1 MYKIMS
7 TEFEL
12 FPGKSLGG
20 LFKDI
25 YDNQQ
30 TKKLRISELIA
41 EMKKSVRHAG
51 DMAVIGPIIRDMVDS
66 SIKND
71 DSGVPQIGVS
81 TTPMLVY
88 SKRLNPNYRG
98 NIKPLDYQI
107 YVPSGNAT
115 IYYRLLFN
123 PTIVTPVWADI
134 TNSIA
139 QKLSSY
145 ASYSG
150 GAVLDSGYVA
160 VGSTSTDKQ
169 YLSDIELGRDLLGNG
184 DILAIECRTVS
195 SNSNVHIS
203 NRWRDDK

>member
-1 MYKIMS
+1 MGFFYSLYLYIELMYKIMS

-71 DSGVPQIGVS
+71 DA
-81 TTPMLVY
+81 L
-88 SKRLNPNYRG
+88 
-98 NIKPLDYQI
+98 IKM
-107 YVPSGNAT
+107 A
-115 IYYRLLFN
+115 
-123 PTIVTPVWADI
+123 A
-134 TNSIA
+134 IA
-139 QKLSSY
+139 QRIIGSQHK
-145 ASYSG
+145 AEG
-150 GAVLDSGYVA
+150 DSGFLTVEEKNQLLKDLEQTA
-160 VGSTSTDKQ
+160 KEVVDEQELKVDELTFEVEELKQ
-169 YLSDIELGRDLLGNG
+169 KLN
-184 DILAIECRTVS
+184 
-195 SNSNVHIS
+195 
-203 NRWRDDK
+203 K